1 MATRHVIVGAGP
13 AGLAALETLRALD
26 GDAQLTLVCDEPAYA
41 RMVLPY
47 YVQGSI
53 DERAVATGDPGW
65 FEELGVETRF
75 GARVARVEPGAH
87 RLVLDDGATLEYD
100 RLLVATGSRVRVPP
114 IEGADAAGVIPMW
127 TLDHANGYL
136 AAPHGETVIVGAGFI
151 AFTVLDAIAKR
162 AERVRFV
169 ELEPQILPRM
179 LDAASAAVMEG
190 RLAERGID
198 VHTGARLERIES
210 AGGRRRLQ
218 LADGDVVE
226 CDAVILATG
235 VQPNV
240 ECLEGTGV
248 DVDQGI
254 VVDERMRTSAP
265 DVYAAG
271 DVAQGLDLL
280 GGEREVRAIQPVAV
294 DHGRVAAAN
303 MAGADVRYEGA
314 LSMNVLAAQGLEACS
329 FGRWSE
335 DGDVTRVENPASRV
349 MRKYVWEGDRLV
361 GGILL
366 GPSVAVTGTH
376 DADMLKGLIQTGVP
390 LGPWKAWLEENPL
403 DLRRAYVASGAAP
416 KLLASTLLAGR
427 AATGGGFRWP
437 RVKPARARSAHH
449 AVLVSGATR

>member
-13 AGLAALETLRALD
+13 AGMAALETLRALD
-26 GDAQLTLVCDEPAYA
+26 PKARLTLVCDETPYA

-47 YVQGSI
+47 YVEGRI
-53 DERAVATGDPGW
+53 DERAVATGDDAW

-87 RLVLDDGATLEYD
+87 RIALDDGASLEYD

-114 IEGADAAGVIPMW
+114 IDGANAEGVIPMW
-127 TLDHANGYL
+127 TLEHANGYL
-136 AAPHGETVIVGAGFI
+136 ATPHGETVIVGAGFI

-162 AERVRFV
+162 AERVTFL
-169 ELEPQILPRM
+169 ELAPQILPRM
-179 LDAASAAVMEG
+179 LDAPSAAVLEK
-190 RLAERGID
+190 RLAERGIA
-198 VHTGARLERIES
+198 VRTGARLERIES
-210 AGGRRRLQ
+210 AGARRRLH
-218 LADGDVVE
+218 LAGGDVVE

-240 ECLEGTGV
+240 EFLEGAGV
-248 DVDQGI
+248 EIDQGI
-254 VVDERMRTSAP
+254 VVDERMATSMP

-271 DVAQGLDLL
+271 DVAQGPDLL

-314 LSMNVLAAQGLEACS
+314 LTMNVLAAQGLEACS
-329 FGRWSE
+329 FGRWSD
-335 DGDVTRVENPASRV
+335 DGDVMRVENPAGGV
-349 MRKYVWEGDRLV
+349 VRKYVWDGDRLV
-361 GGILL
+361 GGILV
-366 GPSVAVTGTH
+366 GPTVAVTGAH
-376 DADMLKGLIQTGVP
+376 DAGMLKGLIQTGVG
-390 LGPWKAWLEENPL
+390 LGPWKAWLAENPL
-403 DLRRAYVASGAAP
+403 DLRRPYVASGAAP

-449 AVLVSGATR
+449 GVLVAGANR